1 MEANITAA
9 EINLNLIPDQL
20 RHKVNFNE
28 TQVLAYLGGL
38 STYYNE
44 VMILSHENHLLILTV
59 GKSSQ
64 LLLQAIRSFADDSA
78 IVTFCK
84 TTPGSTNLF
93 YKIMKGERWKNI
105 NAQQLKEMLERAVDQ
120 TTLADCRGNAL
131 QKLIEQGY
139 ELIQFSQRP
148 YTWQTRQLAVV
159 KYPTVSDFDFEHTCL
174 N

>member
-1 MEANITAA
+1 MEATITSA
-9 EINLNLIPDQL
+9 EINLNLIPHQL

-64 LLLQAIRSFADDSA
+64 LLLQTIRSFADDAA

-84 TTPGSTNLF
+84 TTASSTNLF
-93 YKIMKGERWKNI
+93 YKIMKGERWENT
-105 NAQQLKEMLERAVDQ
+105 NSSHLKQMLERAVNQ
-120 TTLADCRGNAL
+120 AIIADSAGNTL
-131 QKLIEQGY
+131 QKLMEQGV

-159 KYPTVSDFDFEHTCL
+159 KYPTVSDFDFEHNCL